1 VSLGTPNTMV
11 RAVQKSRA
19 AYALAEVGKRHRRA
33 KAYVEPKPMAPS
45 RRMMVYGAQRDGGAL
60 TPAQRRRYNKKARP
74 GLFPWCGADTACSDT
89 SEQAQVMA

>member
-19 AYALAEVGKRHRRA
+19 AYALAEVGKRRRKA
-33 KAYVEPKPMAPS
+33 KAYVEPKPMTS
-45 RRMMVYGAQRDGGAL
+45 TRRMTVYGAQRDGGVL

-74 GLFPWCGADTACSDT
+74 GLFPWCGADA
-89 SEQAQVMA
+89 SERTEAAA